1 MNEEQRDK
9 LSQALLEESLACAN
23 RNDIQ
28 DSVDLVQMSVS
39 IKWHKTINKIIN
51 GDTKLL
57 EKVMNDQFSVNT
69 IEKII
74 ARCII
79 NVLAKDEDFIKKN
92 NLRVDW
98 TDL

>member
-1 MNEEQRDK
+1 MCIRDR
-9 LSQALLEESLACAN
+9 SYG
-23 RNDIQ
+23 
-28 DSVDLVQMSVS
+28 
-39 IKWHKTINKIIN
+39 IKGVRATNPEN
-51 GDTKLL
+51 L
-57 EKVMNDQFSVNT
+57 EKVINDQFSVNT

-79 NVLAKDEDFIKKN
+79 NVVAKDEDFIKKN